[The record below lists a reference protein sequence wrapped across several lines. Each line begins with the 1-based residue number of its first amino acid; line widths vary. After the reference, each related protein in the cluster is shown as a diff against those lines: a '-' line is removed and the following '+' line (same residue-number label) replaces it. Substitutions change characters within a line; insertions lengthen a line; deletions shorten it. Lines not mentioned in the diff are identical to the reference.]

1 MSPITIILAVLVAAE
16 FCFIFYLE
24 TIAMTSARTAE
35 VFNMTQEELSRD
47 SVSTLFKNQ
56 GVYNGLIAVLMN
68 YREAEAVTVSCFVER
83 MENICRLSAYD
94 SDAFS
99 TGLYSPRSKG
109 IFSAYLDCPIH
120 TMVWAA
126 LMSLG
131 AMYPQLAHLYMR
143 CLSGILVFA
152 PQIGHNC
159 VVGSHLEST
168 TTCPVWRISLF
179 LTRPRTLCCILR
191 P

>member
-1 MSPITIILAVLVAAE
+1 MLNERPEGKDKFGYVLIGLLVA
-16 FCFIFYLE
+16 FVI
-24 TIAMTSARTAE
+24 I
-35 VFNMTQEELSRD
+35 
-47 SVSTLFKNQ
+47 
-56 GVYNGLIAVLMN
+56 LMN

-83 MENICRLSAYD
+83 MENIRRLSAYD

-131 AMYPQLAHLYMR
+131 AVYPQLAHLYMR
-143 CLSGILVFA
+143 CLSGILVFT

-179 LTRPRTLCCILR
+179 LTRPRMLCCIFR

>member
-1 MSPITIILAVLVAAE
+1 
-16 FCFIFYLE
+16 
-24 TIAMTSARTAE
+24 
-35 VFNMTQEELSRD
+35 
-47 SVSTLFKNQ
+47 
-56 GVYNGLIAVLMN
+56 MN

-83 MENICRLSAYD
+83 MENIRRLSAYD
-94 SDAFS
+94 SDALS
-99 TGLYSPRSKG
+99 TGLYSPCSEG

-131 AMYPQLAHLYMR
+131 AVYPQLAHLYMR
-143 CLSGILVFA
+143 CLSGILVFT